1 MPNMNI
7 MFWGMNLKMKLLFD
21 GIDGVIWAW
30 PQGWNWISSPHTIQS
45 FFLPVTV
52 RLWNTFIP
60 ACILAVFRCTQ
71 VKMLIFKN
79 QNDEIDG
86 YVPNVISIYV

>member
-1 MPNMNI
+1 MVLMELYGHDPR
-7 MFWGMNLKMKLLFD
+7 G
-21 GIDGVIWAW
+21 GT
-30 PQGWNWISSPHTIQS
+30 HTIQS

-86 YVPNVISIYV
+86 YVPNVISIYVYKIFSIACNTTDH